1 MNTTHDRR
9 CAVCWRLI
17 ATARRAAHP
26 VATTC
31 GASRCQIENRRR
43 VHLANQTTRAQTNGR
58 AAVDTSPPKTW
69 AEALARLSGPVTSDE
84 AVRIV

>member
-1 MNTTHDRR
+1 MSATHDRR

-17 ATARRAAHP
+17 AAARRRKHP
-26 VATTC
+26 VAKTC
-31 GASRCQIENRRR
+31 GKSGCQIENRRR

-58 AAVDTSPPKTW
+58 AASPPKTW